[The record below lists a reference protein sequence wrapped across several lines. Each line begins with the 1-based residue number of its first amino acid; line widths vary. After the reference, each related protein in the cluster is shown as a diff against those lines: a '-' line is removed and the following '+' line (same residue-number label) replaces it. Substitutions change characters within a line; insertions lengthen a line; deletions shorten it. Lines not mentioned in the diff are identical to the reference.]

1 MESRET
7 IAAIATGMGNAG
19 IGIVR
24 ISGDAAIEIAD
35 KVFKGKNK
43 RKLAESKSHMAH
55 YGHIYDGEELID
67 EALVLVMK
75 APNTYTR
82 ENVVEIDCHG
92 GAYVTRRIL
101 ELVLK
106 NGARAAEPGEFTKRA
121 FLNGRIDLTQA
132 EAVIDVINAKNSY
145 ALKSSVNMLNGR
157 LSTEIKKIRE
167 ELIYNIAF
175 IEAAL
180 DDPEHIS
187 LDNFVDKFC

>member
-1 MESRET
+1 
-7 IAAIATGMGNAG
+7 
-19 IGIVR
+19 
-24 ISGDAAIEIAD
+24 
-35 KVFKGKNK
+35 
-43 RKLAESKSHMAH
+43 MAH
-55 YGHIYDGEELID
+55 YGHIYDKEELID

-145 ALKSSVNMLNGR
+145 ALKSALPSIEEV
-157 LSTEIKKIRE
+157 EE
-167 ELIYNIAF
+167 ELASF
-175 IEAAL
+175 L
-180 DDPEHIS
+180 DK
-187 LDNFVDKFC
+187 DKNP